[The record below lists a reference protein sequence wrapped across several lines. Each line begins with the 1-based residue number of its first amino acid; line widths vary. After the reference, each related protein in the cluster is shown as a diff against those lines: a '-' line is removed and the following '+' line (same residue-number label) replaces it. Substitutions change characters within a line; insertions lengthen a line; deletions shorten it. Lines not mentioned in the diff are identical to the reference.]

1 MQFGASVW
9 TFSWM
14 PPYDNALV
22 RIAQLGYKAAELIAW
37 NRETLK
43 EYYTPATIRALKQL
57 LTDQGLELSEFVS
70 TPRGLASAAVSER
83 DAAVD
88 HFQEMVEVALA
99 LGTHMVNSVAPNAFN
114 LAMPRI
120 LDKPAAQEWG
130 ADLPKGLNWEENW
143 KVYAETTARCCEICE
158 ANGVRWALEPHP
170 YRWIR
175 NAASMMR
182 LIDHVQSPALG
193 MNFDP
198 RHLFPSGEISEQVVY
213 EQVVYELGGRV
224 FHAHFSGNDG
234 QTNAHWRP
242 GKGKIDWTAVMAA
255 LQDTDFTGTIS
266 VELEDVPGTANAN
279 GGTAT
284 EAFDREMD
292 LSLQYLVGICSALGI
307 PVR

>member
-14 PPYDNALV
+14 PPYDDALV

-37 NRETLK
+37 RRETLK
-43 EYYTPATIRALKQL
+43 EYYTPATIRSLKQL
-57 LTDQGLELSEFVS
+57 LDDQGLELSEFVS
-70 TPRGLASAAVSER
+70 TPRGLASSEGSER

-88 HFQEMVEVALA
+88 HFKEMVDVALE
-99 LGTHMVNSVAPNAFN
+99 LGTRMVNSVSPNAFN
-114 LAMPRI
+114 LTMPRI
-120 LDKPAAQEWG
+120 LDKPVAQEWG
-130 ADLPKGLNWEENW
+130 AELPKGLNWEENW
-143 KVYAETTARCCEICE
+143 QAYAEVTARCCEVCE
-158 ANGVRWALEPHP
+158 ENGVRWALEPHP

-198 RHLFPSGEISEQVVY
+198 SHLFPSGEISEQVVY
-213 EQVVYELGGRV
+213 ELGDRV
-224 FHAHFSGNDG
+224 FHAHFSDNDG
-234 QTNAHWRP
+234 QTNAHWRL

-255 LQDTDFTGTIS
+255 LQDTGFTGTIS

-279 GGTAT
+279 GGIAT
-284 EAFDREMD
+284 EAFDREMA
-292 LSLQYLVGICSALGI
+292 LSLQYLTAICHKLEI

>member
-1 MQFGASVW
+1 
-9 TFSWM
+9 
-14 PPYDNALV
+14 
-22 RIAQLGYKAAELIAW
+22 
-37 NRETLK
+37 
-43 EYYTPATIRALKQL
+43 
-57 LTDQGLELSEFVS
+57 
-70 TPRGLASAAVSER
+70 
-83 DAAVD
+83 
-88 HFQEMVEVALA
+88 
-99 LGTHMVNSVAPNAFN
+99 
-114 LAMPRI
+114 
-120 LDKPAAQEWG
+120 
-130 ADLPKGLNWEENW
+130 
-143 KVYAETTARCCEICE
+143 
-158 ANGVRWALEPHP
+158 
-170 YRWIR
+170 
-175 NAASMMR
+175 MMR

-198 RHLFPSGEISEQVVY
+198 SHLFPSGEISDPSGVRA
-213 EQVVYELGGRV
+213 GGRV
-224 FHAHFSGNDG
+224 FHAHFSDNDG